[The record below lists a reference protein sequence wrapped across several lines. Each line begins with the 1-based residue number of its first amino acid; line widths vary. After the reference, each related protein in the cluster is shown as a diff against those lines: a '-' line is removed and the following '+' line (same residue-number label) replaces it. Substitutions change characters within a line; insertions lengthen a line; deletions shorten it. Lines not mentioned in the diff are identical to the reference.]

1 MQLELAG
8 WDSLWE
14 QGFDRYCD
22 AGLLPGRV
30 FTHNRQWYS
39 LYTQNM
45 ELDAEMAGALLH
57 RSEDHELPV
66 VGDWV
71 AFRQHG
77 DLAIIHDVLPRRTK
91 FSRRASGRRLRE
103 QVIAANIDILVIV
116 CGLDQDFN
124 LRRIERYLAAS
135 ADSGSSCV
143 IVLNKADLCSDVAPR
158 IAEVQ
163 QLKSSTPIVAL
174 SALDSALDEHTGEAL
189 LPYLPSGKTAAL
201 VGSSGAGKSTIINQL
216 LGSSSQAHASH
227 TSKRRPRIP
236 YHHPA
241 RTVPSAWWWPG
252 ARQSRYP
259 RASAVGRRCIAGR
272 SISRDRS
279 VG

>member
-1 MQLELAG
+1 
-8 WDSLWE
+8 
-14 QGFDRYCD
+14 
-22 AGLLPGRV
+22 
-30 FTHNRQWYS
+30 
-39 LYTQNM
+39 
-45 ELDAEMAGALLH
+45 
-57 RSEDHELPV
+57 
-66 VGDWV
+66 
-71 AFRQHG
+71 
-77 DLAIIHDVLPRRTK
+77 
-91 FSRRASGRRLRE
+91 
-103 QVIAANIDILVIV
+103 VIAANIDILVIV

-174 SALDSALDEHTGEAL
+174 SALDEHTGEAL

-216 LGSSSQAHASH
+216 LGSSSQL
-227 TSKRRPRIP
+227 
-236 YHHPA
+236 
-241 RTVPSAWWWPG
+241 AWWWPG